1 MVTLVMSLTM
11 ILGGLVLFRSR
22 NLYIR
27 PEIVRKLGESKSR
40 KLQELITGSIVIFG
54 FVILLA
60 SLFTDLL

>member
-1 MVTLVMSLTM
+1 M

-27 PEIVRKLGESKSR
+27 PEIVRKLGESKAR